1 MTKASGNLKRRLAR
15 KIRTFLYWHFQ
26 HDRKAESQVLKSIA
40 IYHRGGFFNKWR
52 ATWMWA
58 RNQKNFAINF
68 HPAVEVGKN
77 LRIEHCLGVFVGSTA
92 ILGDNVRI
100 YQHVQIIAK
109 GAGDQERMENHER
122 RQAKIGN
129 NVVLGCACIV
139 IGPITVG
146 DNSIIGAGAI
156 VTHDVPPNSIV
167 TGVNQ
172 IRPRPADMTFR
183 HYPTNPNAKQ

>member
-77 LRIEHCLGVFVGSTA
+77 LRIEHCLGVAVGQTVV
-92 ILGDNVRI
+92 LGDNVRI
-100 YQHVQIIAK
+100 YQHVQLIAK
-109 GAGDQERMENHER
+109 ASGDQERLDNRER
-122 RQAKIGN
+122 RHPKIGN
-129 NVVLGCACIV
+129 NVVLCCACIV

-183 HYPTNPNAKQ
+183 HHPTNPNAKQ

>member
-1 MTKASGNLKRRLAR
+1 MTKALGNLKRRLAR

-183 HYPTNPNAKQ
+183 HYPTNPHAQQ

>member
-1 MTKASGNLKRRLAR
+1 MKKALGNLKRRLAR

-26 HDRKAESQVLKSIA
+26 HDRKAESMVLKSNA

-58 RNQKNFAINF
+58 RIQEKYVINF
-68 HPAVEVGKN
+68 HPAVQIGKN
-77 LRIEHCLGVFVGSTA
+77 LRLEHGWGVGVGKTA

-100 YQHVQIIAK
+100 YQLVQIAAK
-109 GAGDQERMENHER
+109 AAGDQERVDNQER
-122 RQAKIGN
+122 RHAKIGN
-129 NVVLGCACIV
+129 NVVLCCACIV
-139 IGPITVG
+139 LGPITIG

-156 VTHDVPPNSIV
+156 VTHDVPPDSIV

-172 IRPRPADMTFR
+172 IRPRPPDMTFR
-183 HYPTNPNAKQ
+183 RHPTNPHAKQ

>member
-1 MTKASGNLKRRLAR
+1 MMKALGNVKCRLAR

-26 HDRKAESQVLKSIA
+26 HDRKAEGLVLKSSA

-58 RNQKNFAINF
+58 RIQKNYAINF
-68 HPAVEVGKN
+68 HPAAEIGKN
-77 LRIEHCLGVFVGSTA
+77 LRIEHCLGVVVGQTA

-100 YQHVQIIAK
+100 YQHVQNISKA
-109 GAGDQERMENHER
+109 AGDQDRVDHRER
-122 RQAKIGN
+122 RHPKIGN
-129 NVVLGCACIV
+129 NVVLCSACII
-139 IGPITVG
+139 IGPITIG

-156 VTHDVPPNSIV
+156 VTHDVPPDSIV

-172 IRPRPADMTFR
+172 IRPRPADMSFR
-183 HYPTNPNAKQ
+183 RHPTNPHAKQ